1 MLSVIGRLAMLEKK
15 IAAIRDDDPVMFF
28 QHKLLFRKEG
38 HVPEEDYIIPIGQA
52 EVKREGKD
60 VTLLTYGSGYYL
72 STDAADELA
81 KLDIEAEVLDLRT
94 IKAVDM
100 ETVAGSIKK
109 THRGVIVH
117 EACLTGGFGA
127 EIAARIGEEL
137 FDYLDAPVLRVA
149 AKDVPIPFSPAL
161 ENYVLPQ
168 TDDIVEGG

>member
-1 MLSVIGRLAMLEKK
+1 MG
-15 IAAIRDDDPVMFF
+15 
-28 QHKLLFRKEG
+28 
-38 HVPEEDYIIPIGQA
+38 
-52 EVKREGKD
+52 
-60 VTLLTYGSGYYL
+60 T
-72 STDAADELA
+72 
-81 KLDIEAEVLDLRT
+81 
-94 IKAVDM
+94 
-100 ETVAGSIKK
+100 SIKK

-117 EACLTGGFGA
+117 EACVTGGFGA